1 MESHERTERCK
12 EVFALLS
19 DYLNLELPPDA
30 CEDIEAHL
38 AGCPPCIEF
47 AESLRKTVE
56 LCHRYRPAELPDP
69 IGKEARNQ
77 LLHAYQRMLAAR
89 TTG

>member
-1 MESHERTERCK
+1 
-12 EVFALLS
+12 
-19 DYLNLELPPDA
+19 
-30 CEDIEAHL
+30 
-38 AGCPPCIEF
+38 
-47 AESLRKTVE
+47 VE
-56 LCHRYRPAELPDP
+56 LCHRYRPTELPDP